1 MSTKVRLSKSKYMAG
16 RQCEKRL
23 WLEIH
28 RPDLIEWDDAQMAWL
43 SQGTAFG
50 ELARQLLGPGVLID
64 CGPDMPAAVAQ
75 TSKLIQKSKPPRHVF
90 EATLS
95 HQNVRV
101 RVDALRRKGA
111 SFEII

>member
-1 MSTKVRLSKSKYMAG
+1 
-16 RQCEKRL
+16 
-23 WLEIH
+23 
-28 RPDLIEWDDAQMAWL
+28 
-43 SQGTAFG
+43 
-50 ELARQLLGPGVLID
+50 
-64 CGPDMPAAVAQ
+64 MPAAVAQ

-111 SFEII
+111 SFEIIEVKSAGSENPPYAGYLFRGNRFIK

>member
-43 SQGTAFG
+43 SQGTAVRRTG
-50 ELARQLLGPGVLID
+50 ARTARTGR
-64 CGPDMPAAVAQ
+64 PDRLWP
-75 TSKLIQKSKPPRHVF
+75 
-90 EATLS
+90 
-95 HQNVRV
+95 
-101 RVDALRRKGA
+101 
-111 SFEII
+111 

>member
-1 MSTKVRLSKSKYMAG
+1 
-16 RQCEKRL
+16 
-23 WLEIH
+23 
-28 RPDLIEWDDAQMAWL
+28 
-43 SQGTAFG
+43 
-50 ELARQLLGPGVLID
+50 
-64 CGPDMPAAVAQ
+64 MPAAVAQ